1 MAAKR
6 ITQET
11 FDEVVQ
17 ENITEFGMDPEESV
31 NEAIQ
36 QFESQGMTCSLN
48 ENCSLYRTYVYLC
61 NSQEIEILCI
71 FPHCQ
76 LCA

>member
-17 ENITEFGMDPEESV
+17 ENISEFGMDPEESV

-36 QFESQGMTCSLN
+36 QFESQGMTYLLNQDCSLHR
-48 ENCSLYRTYVYLC
+48 EYK
-61 NSQEIEILCI
+61 
-71 FPHCQ
+71 
-76 LCA
+76 